1 MRRDSTCTVLP
12 DRDGEGMPSPYQ
24 TIGATVGRGH
34 APAGGF
40 AEQNHIAH
48 CVGDGSLRHG

>member
-1 MRRDSTCTVLP
+1 MRHGTICTVLP

-48 CVGDGSLRHG
+48 CGGDGSLRHG